1 MENVASILT
10 ITFPSFIAYEDWL
23 KRTKNF
29 FLSDEKIKKYLAE
42 NGLKKWT
49 YIKTDDVEPIKVLI
63 IFEYKDKKSFDK
75 CQTVLKFMPKISDL
89 IYKSNVVRG
98 KIILDEIKKIII
110 YYF

>member
-23 KRTKNF
+23 KRTKKY
-29 FLSDEKIKKYLAE
+29 FLSDEKIKKYLTE

-49 YIKTDDVEPIKVLI
+49 YIKTDDVEPVKVLI

-75 CQTVLKFMPKISDL
+75 CQTVFLKIMPKISDL

-98 KIILDEIKKIII
+98 KIILDEV
-110 YYF
+110 

>member
-1 MENVASILT
+1 MVNVASILT

-23 KRTKNF
+23 KRTKKF

-75 CQTVLKFMPKISDL
+75 CQTVFLKFMPKISDL

-98 KIILDEIKKIII
+98 KIILDEI
-110 YYF
+110 

>member
-1 MENVASILT
+1 MKNIASILT

-23 KRTKNF
+23 KRTKDF

-49 YIKTDDVEPIKVLI
+49 YIKTDDVEPLKVLI

-75 CQTVLKFMPKISDL
+75 CQTVFLKFMPKISDL
-89 IYKSNVVRG
+89 IYKSNIVRD
-98 KIILDEIKKIII
+98 KVISDEG
-110 YYF
+110 